1 MAAEAGILTSNIGMA
16 RVFAGAGHA
25 RVRAVV
31 LGTLAAAGAAGAGLL
46 LAVIGARAGPAVMF
60 ALPVGAG
67 LLVVS
72 VLHPR
77 IALALFVL
85 SLPVGGTAVPG
96 APGDMKV
103 VHLAAASAVTATVVH
118 RFGTGDR
125 PPVWVRPMAWMLGIA
140 ALALASTPQALDVPT
155 AVKQD
160 VTLTIG
166 IALAVAIPAACR
178 NLREM
183 RPLVLLLLA
192 VGAVM
197 CATSFGSASQ
207 LQATYNGALVN
218 NRAVGVF
225 HQPNELGTFSGM
237 LLMLAVGTW
246 FGARSVAERLL
257 AFVSAACAISALALT
272 LSRGAWIGVVLAA
285 VLVLWLL
292 PAARRA
298 VVVIGVPL
306 VVLAAVLGS
315 FRSPPPQLQ
324 ILTER
329 VQSISTPAANPYDD
343 RPAIYR
349 EAIHVIET
357 HPLLGVGPENFIV
370 AATKAASDTQT
381 VAPLHAHNFLMTV
394 AAEIGL
400 PAAALLIGLTLSVGW
415 RVRQAR
421 RLDPSGRAMTVGLGA
436 ALVVL
441 LGQGIVDFTMR
452 NPVIFTFVWS
462 ALGMTLVA
470 VRAVDRA
477 RETGAAVDPTVSA
490 RPSAWQ

>member
-1 MAAEAGILTSNIGMA
+1 MRAGDDRLRVLMLGMLVVVVAAGSGI
-16 RVFAGAGHA
+16 V
-25 RVRAVV
+25 
-31 LGTLAAAGAAGAGLL
+31 LAA
-46 LAVIGARAGPAVMF
+46 IGARAGPGVMF
-60 ALPVGAG
+60 ALPVGAV
-67 LLVVS
+67 LLVVA

-77 IALALFVL
+77 VAIALFVL
-85 SLPVGGTAVPG
+85 ALPVGGIAIPG
-96 APGDMKV
+96 APGDVKI
-103 VHLAAASAVTATVVH
+103 VHMAAAVAVAATVVN
-118 RFGTGDR
+118 RVGIGER
-125 PPVWVRPMAWMLGIA
+125 PSVWVRPMAWVLGIA

-160 VTLTIG
+160 VTLAIG
-166 IALAVAIPAACR
+166 VALALAIPLACR
-178 NLREM
+178 SLREL
-183 RPLVLLLLA
+183 RPLVLLVLA

-197 CATSFGSASQ
+197 CVTSFGSASQ
-207 LQATYNGALVN
+207 LQATYNGSLVN

-225 HQPNELGTFSGM
+225 HQPNELGSFSGM

-246 FGARSVAERLL
+246 FGARSLAERLL
-257 AFVSAACAISALALT
+257 SLASAACAITALALT
-272 LSRGAWIGVVLAA
+272 LSRGAWIGVMLAA
-285 VLVLWLL
+285 LLVLWLL

-306 VVLAAVLGS
+306 VILAAVLGS

-349 EAIHVIET
+349 EAIHVIVT

-370 AATKAASDTQT
+370 AATKSASDTQT

-400 PAAALLIGLTLSVGW
+400 PAAALLIGLTLSIGW
-415 RVRQAR
+415 RVRQAA
-421 RLDPSGRAMTVGLGA
+421 RLDPSSGAMTVGLGA

-462 ALGMTLVA
+462 VLGMTLVA
-470 VRAVDRA
+470 VRAVDRVHGTGGTNGLPA
-477 RETGAAVDPTVSA
+477 RVSQ
-490 RPSAWQ
+490 PV

>member
-1 MAAEAGILTSNIGMA
+1 VTSGTSAAPRWSAGDLK
-16 RVFAGAGHA
+16 
-25 RVRAVV
+25 VRARAVLLGALIVV
-31 LGTLAAAGAAGAGLL
+31 LAAVTGVVLAAVGG
-46 LAVIGARAGPAVMF
+46 RAGPAVMF

-67 LLVVS
+67 LLVVA

-77 IALALFVL
+77 VALALFVL
-85 SLPVGGTAVPG
+85 ALPVGGIAVPG
-96 APGDMKV
+96 GPGDMKV
-103 VHLAAASAVTATVVH
+103 VHLAAAVAVMATVLN
-118 RFGTGDR
+118 RLGT
-125 PPVWVRPMAWMLGIA
+125 
-140 ALALASTPQALDVPT
+140 T

-160 VTLTIG
+160 VTLTIS
-166 IALAVAIPAACR
+166 VAFAFTIPTVCR
-178 NLREM
+178 NLREL

-237 LLMLAVGTW
+237 LLMLAIGVW
-246 FGARSVAERLL
+246 FGARSYAERLL
-257 AFVSAACAISALALT
+257 AFASAVIAVTALALT
-272 LSRGAWIGVVLAA
+272 LSRGAWIGVMLAA
-285 VLVLWLL
+285 LLVIWLL
-292 PAARRA
+292 PTARRA
-298 VVVIGVPL
+298 TVILGIPL
-306 VVLAAVLGS
+306 VILAAGLGS
-315 FRSPPPQLQ
+315 FRTPPPQLQ

-394 AAEIGL
+394 AAELGL
-400 PAAALLIGLTLSVGW
+400 PAAALLVGLTLSIGW
-415 RVRQAR
+415 RVRHAAR
-421 RLDPSGRAMTVGLGA
+421 LREPGARALTVGFGA

-441 LGQGIVDFTMR
+441 LGQGVVDFTLR

-462 ALGMTLVA
+462 VLGMTLVA
-470 VRAVDRA
+470 VREVDHASDAPVAPLRG
-477 RETGAAVDPTVSA
+477 EHAALA
-490 RPSAWQ
+490 RP

>member
-1 MAAEAGILTSNIGMA
+1 VTSGTSAAPRWSAGDLK
-16 RVFAGAGHA
+16 
-25 RVRAVV
+25 VRARAVLLGALIVV
-31 LGTLAAAGAAGAGLL
+31 LAAVTGVVLAAVGG
-46 LAVIGARAGPAVMF
+46 RAGPAVMF

-67 LLVVS
+67 LLVVA

-77 IALALFVL
+77 VALALFVL
-85 SLPVGGTAVPG
+85 ALPVGGIAVPG
-96 APGDMKV
+96 GPGDMKV
-103 VHLAAASAVTATVVH
+103 VHLAAAVAVMATVLN
-118 RFGTGDR
+118 RLGTSGSAFS
-125 PPVWVRPMAWMLGIA
+125 WVRPMAWVLGIFAFAIA
-140 ALALASTPQALDVPT
+140 ATPGALDVPT

-160 VTLTIG
+160 VTLTIS
-166 IALAVAIPAACR
+166 VAFAFTIPTVCR
-178 NLREM
+178 NLREL

-237 LLMLAVGTW
+237 LLMLAIGVW
-246 FGARSVAERLL
+246 FGARSYAERLL
-257 AFVSAACAISALALT
+257 AFASAVIAVTALALT
-272 LSRGAWIGVVLAA
+272 LSRGAWIGVMLAA
-285 VLVLWLL
+285 LLVIWLL
-292 PAARRA
+292 PTARRA
-298 VVVIGVPL
+298 TVILGIPL
-306 VVLAAVLGS
+306 VILAAGLGS
-315 FRSPPPQLQ
+315 FRTPPPQLQ

-394 AAEIGL
+394 AAELGL
-400 PAAALLIGLTLSVGW
+400 PAAALLVGLTLSIGW
-415 RVRQAR
+415 RVRHAAR
-421 RLDPSGRAMTVGLGA
+421 LREPGARALTVGFGA

-441 LGQGIVDFTMR
+441 LGQGVVDFTLR

-462 ALGMTLVA
+462 VLGMTLVA
-470 VRAVDRA
+470 VREVDHASDAPVAPLRG
-477 RETGAAVDPTVSA
+477 EHAALA
-490 RPSAWQ
+490 RP